1 MRAEITLQE
10 TFITQLSAKRRSQ
23 KLKQPCIDERSE
35 ELAGTGAMNCTQKIG
50 HNWRCSM
57 NKKYSVEFKL
67 KVVRDYER
75 GEKGSHLIAQ
85 ENGIHPGMV
94 LRWYKIYKY
103 HGIDGLRSRATSP
116 TYSKEFKDKVK
127 YEILTNVSLTTLS
140 EKYHLSY
147 STIKRWSIE
156 CGMSKSIN
164 RIITTEE
171 LKALQEKHKNTKDPL
186 IKELLEQL
194 EYAKME
200 NDCLK
205 KLETLVQARKKKEQ

>member
-1 MRAEITLQE
+1 
-10 TFITQLSAKRRSQ
+10 
-23 KLKQPCIDERSE
+23 
-35 ELAGTGAMNCTQKIG
+35 
-50 HNWRCSM
+50 M
-57 NKKYSVEFKL
+57 NKKYSVEFKV
-67 KVVRDYER
+67 KVVREYER

>member
-1 MRAEITLQE
+1 MKYIQKMKNRSLLNTRIFCVY
-10 TFITQLSAKRRSQ
+10 FIDLSS
-23 KLKQPCIDERSE
+23 
-35 ELAGTGAMNCTQKIG
+35 
-50 HNWRCSM
+50 